1 MIIEI
6 RTYNIRVGRLN
17 EFIEIY
23 DKNIREVH
31 TNILGNQIGFF
42 FTEFGS
48 LNQVIHLYGYN
59 SYEDR
64 EKRRKI
70 LSKNEDF
77 LKYLMK
83 VQDLI
88 LSQTNQL
95 LKPAHFSKIK

>member
-95 LKPAHFSKIK
+95 LKPAYFSKIK